1 MRALHNIL
9 NYFTFAGNS
18 EKYLRRYRLIQY
30 MTWELIAVCTIITSL
45 YAISKLW
52 YLVALISTAVG
63 LALINLWILSQT
75 KNTIFC
81 SHVITLIIFLT
92 IAGTNYLI
100 WGMGPLHSQWFY
112 VMPLLAASLTGM
124 SGLFIYATASLV
136 ILISFGKL
144 SVPPYY
150 DIPAYQFMVIE
161 ALNHIFAYIIIV
173 TTLANLIHENQ
184 QFEQELYDRNHLLQ
198 AEKEKYHYLARFD
211 HLTNLPNR
219 RYFIQHLR
227 EIIEAITP
235 NHRIT
240 VFFIDLDN
248 FKLVNDCYGH
258 NTGDQLLLETSK
270 RLRNCFREEDFIAR
284 LGGDE
289 FTATVVHAP
298 GKHIPEII
306 AQRIIHEFDHTFIFE
321 NNIAYHYA
329 LSLGF
334 ATYPEDAQTASDLI
348 VKADLAMYSAKKITG
363 SSYCSIFD
371 SSS

>member
-9 NYFTFAGNS
+9 NYLTYSGNS
-18 EKYLRRYRLIQY
+18 EKYFRRYRLIQY
-30 MTWELIAVCTIITSL
+30 ITWELIAVCTIITSL

-52 YLVALISTAVG
+52 YLVILISTAVG
-63 LALINLWILSQT
+63 LALLNLWLLSQT
-75 KNTIFC
+75 RNTMFC

-92 IAGTNYLI
+92 ITSANYLI

-144 SVPPYY
+144 SVLPYY
-150 DIPAYQFMVIE
+150 DLPAYQFMVIE

-173 TTLANLIHENQ
+173 TTLASLIHENQ
-184 QFEQELYDRNHLLQ
+184 QFEQELYDKNYLLQ

-219 RYFIQHLR
+219 RYFIQHLHER
-227 EIIEAITP
+227 IETITP
-235 NHRIT
+235 NHRLT

-258 NTGDQLLLETSK
+258 NTGDQLLLETAK
-270 RLRNCFREEDFIAR
+270 RLRYCFREGDFIAR

-298 GKHIPEII
+298 DKHIPEII
-306 AQRIIHEFDHTFIFE
+306 AQRIVREFAHTFSLE

-329 LSLGF
+329 LSIGF

-348 VKADLAMYSAKKITG
+348 VKADLAMYAAKKITG
-363 SSYCSIFD
+363 SSYCSTID